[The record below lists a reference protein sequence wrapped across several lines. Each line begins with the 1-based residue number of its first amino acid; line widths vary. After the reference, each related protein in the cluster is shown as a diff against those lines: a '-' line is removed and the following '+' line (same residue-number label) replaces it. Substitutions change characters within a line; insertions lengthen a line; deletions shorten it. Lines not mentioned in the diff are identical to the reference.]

1 VHFCHKKSIN
11 YDDVLCSGKL
21 ASAVHTDDKS
31 SSSAATSSSSSSSS
45 SQLVK
50 VSSSPPPQRR
60 LRESQE
66 ANKENSARCGV
77 LTERQLEQLVGEGF
91 DQIFAMR
98 ALHISQNNIEMARE
112 ILQEFGPHP

>member
-1 VHFCHKKSIN
+1 LI
-11 YDDVLCSGKL
+11 DDVGWCSGKL
-21 ASAVHTDDKS
+21 SGAVHADDS
-31 SSSAATSSSSSSSS
+31 GVSGTSGCSP
-45 SQLVK
+45 LVK

-66 ANKENSARCGV
+66 ANKENWARCGV

>member
-1 VHFCHKKSIN
+1 MISVKPSTALHS
-11 YDDVLCSGKL
+11 
-21 ASAVHTDDKS
+21 DDKS
-31 SSSAATSSSSSSSS
+31 SPITTATSSSTSSC
-45 SQLVK
+45 QPVK

>member
-1 VHFCHKKSIN
+1 M
-11 YDDVLCSGKL
+11 CSAKL
-21 ASAVHTDDKS
+21 SSADDKS
-31 SSSAATSSSSSSSS
+31 SPSTSSSGAHSG
-45 SQLVK
+45 LVK
-50 VSSSPPPQRR
+50 VSASPPPQRR

-66 ANKENSARCGV
+66 ANKENTARCGA

-91 DQIFAMR
+91 DQIYAMR

>member
-1 VHFCHKKSIN
+1 MCIRDRS
-11 YDDVLCSGKL
+11 
-21 ASAVHTDDKS
+21 SAVHTDDKS
-31 SSSAATSSSSSSSS
+31 SSITSASSSSGSSSA
-45 SQLVK
+45 QLVK

>member
-1 VHFCHKKSIN
+1 LSSTVHN
-11 YDDVLCSGKL
+11 
-21 ASAVHTDDKS
+21 DDKSPS
-31 SSSAATSSSSSSSS
+31 SSSAASSSN

-91 DQIFAMR
+91 DQIYAMR

>member
-1 VHFCHKKSIN
+1 MVYH
-11 YDDVLCSGKL
+11 DDALDYCYYYSGKL
-21 ASAVHTDDKS
+21 ASVMHTDDKS
-31 SSSAATSSSSSSSS
+31 LSVTTSSSGSSS

>member
-1 VHFCHKKSIN
+1 MPLVMC
-11 YDDVLCSGKL
+11 CSGKL
-21 ASAVHTDDKS
+21 PGAVQSVDEKS
-31 SSSAATSSSSSSSS
+31 SSVAIGSSSGGGSGSSA
-45 SQLVK
+45 LVK

-66 ANKENSARCGV
+66 ANKENTARCGL

-91 DQIFAMR
+91 DQIYAMR

>member
-1 VHFCHKKSIN
+1 M
-11 YDDVLCSGKL
+11 
-21 ASAVHTDDKS
+21 SAVHADDKS
-31 SSSAATSSSSSSSS
+31 PSVTSGGSGGGGGS